1 MGGDQGG
8 LLHPSPATTTRD
20 RIRYITVRNTT
31 TAHLGV
37 LRRGQTPEERCQLI
51 NRRRQSDISK
61 FLSKLVAKDE
71 RSDSISGEFLQTLHF
86 LPLNLV
92 DRILFGWFS
101 KERDSIPI
109 DRDEIGSP
117 DRITTISEMLSSS
130 YRFNGSCDFSIAR
143 RVRVEEL
150 SDII

>member
-8 LLHPSPATTTRD
+8 LLQPPPATTTRD

-31 TAHLGV
+31 AAHLGV
-37 LRRGQTPEERCQLI
+37 LRRGQTPEKRCQLI

-101 KERDSIPI
+101 KERTAFQLIEMKSEA
-109 DRDEIGSP
+109 RIGLP
-117 DRITTISEMLSSS
+117 R
-130 YRFNGSCDFSIAR
+130 YPKCC
-143 RVRVEEL
+143 RVLTVSTEAA
-150 SDII
+150 IFQ